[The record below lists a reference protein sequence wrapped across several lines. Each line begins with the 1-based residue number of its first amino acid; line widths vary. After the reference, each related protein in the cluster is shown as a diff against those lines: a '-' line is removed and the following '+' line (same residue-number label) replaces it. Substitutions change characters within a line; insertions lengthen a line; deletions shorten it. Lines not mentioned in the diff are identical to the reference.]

1 MRTKWCR
8 VMFSLTVRE
17 NRHKTVQTPAEERK
31 QLLLVV
37 QTHWASWWKEKAK
50 TADLKG
56 EEQS

>member
-1 MRTKWCR
+1 
-8 VMFSLTVRE
+8 MFSLTVRE

-56 EEQS
+56 EEQR